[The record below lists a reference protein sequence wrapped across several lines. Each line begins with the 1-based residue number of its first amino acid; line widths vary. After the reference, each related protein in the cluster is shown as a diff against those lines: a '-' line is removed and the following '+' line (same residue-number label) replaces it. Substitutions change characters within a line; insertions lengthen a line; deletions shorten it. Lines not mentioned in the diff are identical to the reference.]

1 MPTPLGEYWL
11 EPAPYVVGSGV
22 FDANG
27 QLRLI
32 DPIGQLV
39 PPGMVVA
46 TQCVIVD
53 PSGIRLSLPAIA
65 PRGL

>member
-1 MPTPLGEYWL
+1 
-11 EPAPYVVGSGV
+11 V